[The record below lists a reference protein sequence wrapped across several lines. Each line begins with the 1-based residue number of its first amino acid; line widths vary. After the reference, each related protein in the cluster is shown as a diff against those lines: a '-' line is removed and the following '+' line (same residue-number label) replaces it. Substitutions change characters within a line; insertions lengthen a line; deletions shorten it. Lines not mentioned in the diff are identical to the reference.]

1 MAWQSNLSFY
11 FEGTDDDV
19 ARLPLRVDRGSSDA
33 PRVSLVAPKKAIVLR
48 DYQQAA
54 AEACLRDLKTHRSA
68 LIVLATGLG
77 KTILFC
83 KLVEQYEGRVLVLA
97 HLEELLQNARDD
109 LRSIT
114 GEAVGTER
122 GDEHHEGERIV
133 VGLIQ
138 SVRTRLHH
146 FKPNYFSLI
155 IIDEAH
161 HATSKD
167 YRRVI
172 DYFAGAKVVGL
183 TATDGRADGAS
194 LPFETCSYRMDI
206 REGISQGYLVPITG
220 QRVVIT
226 GLDLTRVKRK
236 DGGTGDFDESAL
248 DNEMVKGA
256 HAIADV
262 LTTDFI
268 WDKGILFFP
277 GCQSAQLTCE
287 ALNERE
293 PGCAVYI
300 DGTIKGTQ
308 RRELIAKLRNGESRW
323 LCNVGI
329 ATEGFNW
336 PEASVVGMCSPTL
349 SRPAYAQRVG
359 RGTRPLAGLLN
370 GLTTSGQRKA
380 AIAGSKKPSMLILDF
395 AGISANVDLVTHE
408 TFLEPPAKEEREG
421 DDSETFGT
429 GEQDEAEDIPEE
441 RTVDVNL
448 NIKALAKGIKSR
460 TRHEYDAFDPFEAS
474 GATHESVVDISKGE
488 LSKDPPISF
497 KQYRQLCKYGVGD
510 ESLTKAEAQK
520 LIGFIAGKGWMLRG
534 YELTLLKKLHQ
545 EILNERAVFG

>member
-1 MAWQSNLSFY
+1 MFQSDVSVY
-11 FEGTDDDV
+11 FDGLDNDV
-19 ARLPLRVDRGSSDA
+19 ARLPLRSGAPDA
-33 PRVSLVAPKKAIVLR
+33 PRISLVAPKKAIVLR
-48 DYQQAA
+48 DYQQ
-54 AEACLRDLKTHRSA
+54 EGTDACLRDLKRFRSS

-83 KLVEQYEGRVLVLA
+83 KLIEQWQGRVLVLA

-109 LRSIT
+109 LRAIT
-114 GEAVGTER
+114 GEAIGTER
-122 GDEHHEGERIV
+122 GEEHHEGERIV

-146 FKPNYFSLI
+146 FRPDHFTLI

-161 HATSKD
+161 HAASKD

-172 DYFAGAKVVGL
+172 DYFSGAKVVGL
-183 TATDGRADGAS
+183 TATDGRADGKS

-206 REGISQGYLVPITG
+206 FEGTEQGYLVPIRG

-236 DGGTGDFDESAL
+236 DGGAGDFDESSL
-248 DNEMVKGA
+248 DNEMVRGS
-256 HAIADV
+256 HAVADV

-277 GCQSAQLTCE
+277 GCQSAELTCE

-300 DGTIKGTQ
+300 DGYIKGTQ
-308 RRELIAKLRNGESRW
+308 RRDLIDKLRCGESRW

-336 PEASVVGMCSPTL
+336 PEASIVGMCSPTL

-370 GLTTSGQRKA
+370 GLHTSSLRKA
-380 AIAGSKKPSMLILDF
+380 AIAGSKKPCMTILDF
-395 AGISANVDLVTHE
+395 VGISANLDLITHE
-408 TFLEPPAKEEREG
+408 SFLERPSDEDPDEA
-421 DDSETFGT
+421 ETFGT
-429 GEQDEAEDIPEE
+429 VEKGDSEEIPEE
-441 RTVDVNL
+441 RLVEVNL
-448 NIKALAKGIKSR
+448 NLKALAKGIKSR
-460 TRHEYDAFDPFEAS
+460 TRHEYDAFDPFAAS
-474 GATHESVVDISKGE
+474 GAQHESLVDMKGTLQGE
-488 LSKDPPISF
+488 VPISH
-497 KQYRQLCKYGVGD
+497 KQYRLLSKYGVGD
-510 ESLTKAEAQK
+510 ETLSKVEAQK
-520 LIGFIAGKGWMLRG
+520 LVSFIAGEGWQLRG
-534 YELTLLKKLHQ
+534 YKLNVLKKLHR
-545 EILNERAVFG
+545 EIRDQRESFG

>member
-1 MAWQSNLSFY
+1 MFQSDVAVY
-11 FEGTDDDV
+11 FNGVDDDV
-19 ARLPLRVDRGSSDA
+19 ARLPLRASSSDA
-33 PRVSLVAPKKAIVLR
+33 PRLSLVAPKKAIVLR
-48 DYQQAA
+48 DYQQEAT
-54 AEACLRDLKTHRSA
+54 EACLRDLKKYRSS
-68 LIVLATGLG
+68 LIVMATGLG

-83 KLVEQYEGRVLVLA
+83 KLIEKYEGRVLVLA

-114 GEAVGTER
+114 GEAIGTER
-122 GDEHHEGERIV
+122 GDEHHEGERVV

-146 FKPNYFSLI
+146 FKPNHFSLI

-172 DYFAGAKVVGL
+172 DHFSGAKVVGL
-183 TATDGRADGAS
+183 TATDGRADGKS

-206 REGISQGYLVPITG
+206 LQGTEQGYLVPIRG

-226 GLDLTRVKRK
+226 GLDLSRVKRK
-236 DGGTGDFDESAL
+236 NEGQGDFDEKHL
-248 DNEMVKGA
+248 DNEMVKNTA
-256 HAIADV
+256 AIADV

-268 WDKGILFFP
+268 WEKGILFFP

-287 ALNERE
+287 MLNERE

-300 DGTIKGTQ
+300 DGMITGKQ
-308 RRELIAKLRNGESRW
+308 RRDLIAKLRNGESRW

-336 PEASVVGMCSPTL
+336 PEASIVGMCSPTL

-370 GLTTSGQRKA
+370 GLSSSGQRKA

-395 AGISANVDLVTHE
+395 VGISANLDLITAE
-408 TFLEPPAKEEREG
+408 SFLEPVQSDNPDE
-421 DDSETFGT
+421 SETFGT
-429 GEQDEAEDIPEE
+429 VEKDGEEPPEE
-441 RTVDVNL
+441 YEVETINL
-448 NIKALAKGIKSR
+448 NLQAIAKGVKSR
-460 TRHEYDAFDPFEAS
+460 TSHEYDEFNPFEAS
-474 GATHESVVDISKGE
+474 GQVVEGAIDMMKGG

-520 LIGFIAGKGWMLRG
+520 MISFLAGEGWVLRG
-534 YELTLLKKLHQ
+534 FKLNVLRKMYR
-545 EILNERAVFG
+545 EILDARESFG

>member
-1 MAWQSNLSFY
+1 MAFQSDVSFY
-11 FEGTDDDV
+11 FDGLDNDCP
-19 ARLPLRVDRGSSDA
+19 RLPLRPAASGA
-33 PRVSLVAPKKAIVLR
+33 PRISLVAPKKEIVLR

-54 AEACLRDLKTHRSA
+54 TEACLRDLKKYRSS

-83 KLVEQYEGRVLVLA
+83 KLVEQWEGRVLVLA
-97 HLEELLQNARDD
+97 QLEELLQNARDD

-138 SVRTRLHH
+138 SVRSRLHH
-146 FKPNYFSLI
+146 FRPDHFSLI

-161 HATSKD
+161 HAASKD

-172 DYFAGAKVVGL
+172 DHFPGAKVIGL
-183 TATDGRADGAS
+183 TATDGRADGKS

-206 REGISQGYLVPITG
+206 FQGIEQGYLVPITG

-236 DGGTGDFDESAL
+236 DGGEGDFDESSL
-248 DNEMVKGA
+248 DNEIVRGA

-268 WDKGILFFP
+268 WEKGILFFP
-277 GCQSAQLTCE
+277 GCQSAQMTSE

-293 PGCAVYI
+293 PGCSVYI
-300 DGTIKGTQ
+300 DGTITGKQ
-308 RRELIAKLRNGESRW
+308 RRELIDRLRNGESRW

-349 SRPAYAQRVG
+349 SRPAYAQRAG

-370 GLTTSGQRKA
+370 GLTSSGLRKA
-380 AIAGSKKPSMLILDF
+380 AIAGSRKPSMLILDF
-395 AGISANVDLVTHE
+395 AGISANLDLVTHE
-408 TFLEPPAKEEREG
+408 SLLERPKPEREG

-429 GEQDEAEDIPEE
+429 VERGEVDEEIPEE
-441 RTVDVNL
+441 RIIDINL
-448 NIKALAKGIKSR
+448 NIQALAKGIKSR
-460 TRHEYDAFDPFEAS
+460 TSHEYDAFDPFAAS
-474 GATHESVVDISKGE
+474 GVRHESELDLMKGDP
-488 LSKDPPISF
+488 LKDPPISF
-497 KQYRQLCKYGVGD
+497 KQFRQLSKFGVGD
-510 ESLTKAEAQK
+510 ESLTRAEAQK
-520 LIGFIAGKGWMLRG
+520 LIGFIASKGWSLRG
-534 YELTLLKKLHQ
+534 YELVLLKKLHR
-545 EILNERAVFG
+545 EILDSREGFG